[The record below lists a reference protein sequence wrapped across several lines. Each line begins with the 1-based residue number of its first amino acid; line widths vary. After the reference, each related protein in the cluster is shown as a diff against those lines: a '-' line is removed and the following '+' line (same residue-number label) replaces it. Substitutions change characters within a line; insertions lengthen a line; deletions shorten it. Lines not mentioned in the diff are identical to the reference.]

1 MGRAEIGSYRIL
13 RLLQEGGGGRVYLAL
28 DQRLNRRVA
37 LKFISVPR
45 DREARQLVI
54 AEGRA
59 LAQLNHRCIVQ
70 IFDVVEVRTYVI
82 LVMEYVP
89 GTDLADLL
97 ERTQL
102 DLLSVLQLA
111 LDLGAALATAHH
123 SGIVHRDLKPE
134 NVLLAP
140 TGHIKLTDFGIA
152 GAQSTAVESEG
163 QPDNVVM
170 GSYFSM
176 SPEHVRGEA
185 VDQRSDLFAL
195 GLLIYRLLAGRHP
208 FVDDDNQ
215 HIALEDVVCKPHV
228 PMCQLDK
235 NVSRRL
241 SELVDGLLQKD
252 PRDRPKSALGVRQ
265 EVLAILRELPITRGK
280 PLARFMV
287 GAARA
292 EDAVETTV
300 DLPADLGRGARS
312 HLLPTGQWGLW
323 ARTSFSDWQRPLLL
337 CMTIG
342 VLTLAIFG
350 VNEWLQPGV
359 VEVSVRR
366 PEVMFESAGPLV
378 PNANQLSEIL
388 ERAIAWQGNV
398 SLSPAEGSDVLDL
411 QVNCNEHICGMLL
424 RRECANQTISRYTTL
439 LPGAPYA
446 AWQASIKAALQYLF
460 EQHESWTPGQ

>member
-1 MGRAEIGSYRIL
+1 M
-13 RLLQEGGGGRVYLAL
+13 VYVAL

-54 AEGRA
+54 AEARA
-59 LAQLNHRCIVQ
+59 LAKLNHRCIVQ
-70 IFDVVEVRTYVI
+70 IFDVVEVRAYII

-97 ERTQL
+97 QRTQL

-123 SGIVHRDLKPE
+123 AGIVHRDLKPE

-152 GAQSTAVESEG
+152 SAQSADVEGEG
-163 QPDNVVM
+163 KLDPVVA
-170 GSYFSM
+170 GSYSSM

-195 GLLIYRLLAGRHP
+195 GLLMYRLVAGRHP
-208 FVDDDNQ
+208 FVDDDHQ
-215 HIALEDVVCKPHV
+215 QITLEDVIFKAHV
-228 PMCQLDK
+228 PLCELDR
-235 NVSRRL
+235 NVSRRF
-241 SELVDGLLQKD
+241 SELVDELLQKD

-265 EVLAILRELPITRGK
+265 EVLAIMRELPLTRGK

-287 GAARA
+287 GVARA
-292 EDAVETTV
+292 EDAIETTV
-300 DLPADLGRGARS
+300 DLPAGVGRGARS
-312 HLLPTGQWGLW
+312 HLLSSGEWGPW
-323 ARTSFSDWQRPLLL
+323 ARSPFSDWQRPLLPF
-337 CMTIG
+337 MAVG
-342 VLTLAIFG
+342 VLILAIFG
-350 VNEWLQPGV
+350 ADQWLQSDV

-366 PEVMFESAGPLV
+366 PEVMLETAGLLA
-378 PNANQLSEIL
+378 PNANQLKELL

-398 SLSPAEGSDVLDL
+398 LLSSGPGNEVLDL

-424 RRECANQTISRYTTL
+424 RRESANQTLSSYTTL
-439 LPGAPYA
+439 LPGAPHA
-446 AWQASIKAALQYLF
+446 AWQASIRKALKYLF

>member
-1 MGRAEIGSYRIL
+1 VGRAEIGPYRIL
-13 RLLQEGGGGRVYLAL
+13 RLLQEGGGGRVYVAL

-45 DREARQLVI
+45 DQEARQLVI
-54 AEGRA
+54 AEARA
-59 LAQLNHRCIVQ
+59 LAKLNHRCIVQ
-70 IFDVVEVRTYVI
+70 IFDVVEVSAYII

-152 GAQSTAVESEG
+152 SAQSTEVENEG
-163 QPDNVVM
+163 QRNHVVA
-170 GSYFSM
+170 GSYSSM

-195 GLLIYRLLAGRHP
+195 GVLIYRLVAGRHP
-208 FVDDDNQ
+208 FVDHDNQ
-215 HIALEDVVCKPHV
+215 QIAVEDVLLKTHTSL
-228 PMCQLDK
+228 CQSD
-235 NVSRRL
+235 NTTSARL
-241 SELVDGLLQKD
+241 SELVDELLQKD
-252 PRDRPKSALGVRQ
+252 PRNRPKSALGVRQ
-265 EVLAILRELPITRGK
+265 EVLAVLRELPLTRGK

-287 GAARA
+287 GVARA
-292 EDAVETTV
+292 EDAIETVV
-300 DLPADLGRGARS
+300 DLPAGVGRGARS
-312 HLLPTGQWGLW
+312 HLLSSGEWGPW
-323 ARTSFSDWQRPLLL
+323 ARSSFSDWQRPLQLF
-337 CMTIG
+337 MATG
-342 VLTLAIFG
+342 VLILAIFG
-350 VNEWLQPGV
+350 AEKWLQSDV

-366 PEVMFESAGPLV
+366 PQVMLDSSGLLA
-378 PNANQLSEIL
+378 PNANQLKELL

-398 SLSPAEGSDVLDL
+398 LLSSAPAKEVLDL
-411 QVNCNEHICGMLL
+411 QVNCNEHICGLLL
-424 RRECANQTISRYTTL
+424 RRESANQTISSYTTL
-439 LPGAPYA
+439 LPGAPHA
-446 AWQASIKAALQYLF
+446 AWQASIEKALKYLF